1 MSRMLDL
8 AERIARQAHRY
19 HEPAHPP
26 TAEEHPFDV
35 RNIISDLPPDVRRL
49 FDNGH
54 YAQAT
59 FEAFKYLERVVQ
71 SHAKSNKSGCALMM
85 EAFNGTKPLI
95 PLNSLAD
102 LTERDEQEGYK
113 FLFAG
118 GMMGI
123 RNPRAH
129 DPSIQDDPDTC
140 LDHLSF
146 VSMLLRRLINAG
158 FNPTPTIRK
167 ARGGRAK
174 RK

>member
-1 MSRMLDL
+1 M
-8 AERIARQAHRY
+8 
-19 HEPAHPP
+19 
-26 TAEEHPFDV
+26 
-35 RNIISDLPPDVRRL
+35 RNIISDLPSEVRRL

-71 SHAKSNKSGCALMM
+71 SHARLKKSGWNLMM
-85 EAFNGTKPLI
+85 EAFNEESPLI

-102 LTERDEQEGYK
+102 LSERDEQQGYK

-129 DPSIQDDPDTC
+129 DPTINDDPDTC

-146 VSMLLRRLINAG
+146 VSMLLRRMIEAG
-158 FNPTPTIRK
+158 HNPTPVVRK
-167 ARGGRAK
+167 QRARVR

>member
-1 MSRMLDL
+1 MISVLEL
-8 AERIARQAHRY
+8 AERIARRAHQ
-19 HEPAHPP
+19 HQEPTRLPADGD
-26 TAEEHPFDV
+26 HPFDV
-35 RNIISDLPPDVRRL
+35 RNIISDLPSEVRRL

-71 SHAKSNKSGCALMM
+71 SHARLKKSGWNLMM
-85 EAFNGTKPLI
+85 EAFNEESPLI

-102 LTERDEQEGYK
+102 LSERDEQQGYK

-129 DPSIQDDPDTC
+129 DPTINDDPDTC

-146 VSMLLRRLINAG
+146 VSMLLRRMIEAG
-158 FNPTPTIRK
+158 HNPTPVVRK
-167 ARGGRAK
+167 QRARVR